1 MSRAFVSD
9 GWQRDGH
16 PHERDENG
24 FCGNCGARKGEYHYA
39 LKPTP
44 QAAVYAAA
52 KELAAGSGVVDFD
65 GLAEHERAEWIDL
78 IERAAK
84 ESAAHGND

>member
-1 MSRAFVSD
+1 MSRAFLSD

-24 FCGNCGARKGEYHYA
+24 FCGNCGARKGERHYV

-44 QAAVYAAA
+44 QAAAAHAAA
-52 KELAAGSGVVDFD
+52 RELAACSGVVDFD
-65 GLAEHERAEWIDL
+65 GLPEHERAEWIDL
-78 IERAAK
+78 IERAA
-84 ESAAHGND
+84 E